1 MVQTY
6 GVAPDE
12 DSQPTPTNYI
22 DAMEGES
29 SALLGGNAS
38 VKRVNEAD
46 GRASIVSCVSN
57 LSNTIIGSG
66 ESCFCYKSIT
76 ITDEVIGMLTFP
88 LVS

>member
-12 DSQPTPTNYI
+12 DSQPTPTNYT

-38 VKRVNEAD
+38 AKGVNKAD
-46 GRASIVSCVSN
+46 GHASIVSCVSN

-66 ESCFCYKSIT
+66 KSAVLATNQFQLLIR
-76 ITDEVIGMLTFP
+76 L
-88 LVS
+88 